1 VEYVNVIIDN
11 NTDHTDSLFT
21 YGSLIPGVKPGD
33 KVSVPFT
40 RWNKLREGYVH
51 SFVEEPDAG
60 IRNLKQ
66 VEGRDP
72 EISLPSHAIE
82 LAEFMRQRYFCR
94 YIDAIRC
101 FLPSGKKRKKTLP
114 EIPSEE
120 EGLAPPPTLTEE
132 QTLAMERIL
141 PYIER
146 QAHRVFLLHGV
157 TNSGK
162 TEIYMQVIEAC
173 LSRGKNAILLVPEIA
188 LTSQMIHRFTSRFG
202 TGNVAVLH
210 SKLTASER
218 YEQWIKVRTGKVR
231 IAIGARSAVFAPFEN
246 IGALIVDEEHES
258 SYKSDMTPKYD
269 TLEIAR
275 EIGRLE
281 HAVVLL
287 GSATP
292 SLESSYRAEQGV
304 YEYIPLRK
312 RFNECALPKVA
323 VVDMREELLEG
334 NKSIF
339 SRLLF
344 EKMQESLARKEQV
357 ILFLNRRGHST
368 FLSCRSCGLVLR
380 CPDCGISM
388 TYHKSEDRVV
398 CHYCGRQ
405 ESIPSTCPSCGSK
418 YIRYFGTGTEKV
430 EEAVRESF
438 PQTVVDRLD
447 LDTAKKKGSSER
459 ILAAFAR
466 GKTDILIGTQLVAKG
481 LDFSNVA
488 LVGII
493 SADITLNI
501 PDFRSPERTFQL
513 VTQAAGR
520 AGRRE
525 RQGNVVLQT
534 YSPEHYAIRS
544 AALQD
549 YESFYREELSLR
561 RQLGYPPF
569 SDLILVMLGAG
580 SEGEA
585 EIAATKVRD
594 AFLRKA
600 GREHAM
606 SVLGP
611 RPASVNKVN
620 ELYRFQLL
628 IKCPPEQWENFRQ
641 ALSYVKKKVFA
652 EKEKE
657 WNLSI
662 DVNPYG
668 FY

>member
-1 VEYVNVIIDN
+1 MEYVNVIIDN